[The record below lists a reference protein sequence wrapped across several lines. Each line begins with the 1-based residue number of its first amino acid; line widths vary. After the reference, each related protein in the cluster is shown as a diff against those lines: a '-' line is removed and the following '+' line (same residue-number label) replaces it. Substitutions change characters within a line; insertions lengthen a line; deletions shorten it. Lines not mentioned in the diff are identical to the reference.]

1 MNRTTITAMTLG
13 GVLMACVQHP
23 KTTPTT
29 PAPAPQPSVAQG
41 GMGAG
46 MGAGMG
52 RGEGMGGDRMERM
65 QQMLFNGITLT
76 SAQQARIDSIHARHR
91 GEMQG
96 LDPRNNPDD
105 RAKMRQM
112 MQAHMAELRA
122 VLTPDQ
128 QAVFD
133 RNVADMRERRG
144 GMGGPPPGGAPPV
157 R

>member
-1 MNRTTITAMTLG
+1 
-13 GVLMACVQHP
+13 
-23 KTTPTT
+23 
-29 PAPAPQPSVAQG
+29 
-41 GMGAG
+41 

-52 RGEGMGGDRMERM
+52 RGDAMGGDRMERM

-76 SAQQARIDSIHARHR
+76 STQQAQIDSIHARHR

-96 LDPRNNPDD
+96 LDPRNNPGD

-112 MQAHMAELRA
+112 MQTHMAEIRA
-122 VLTPDQ
+122 VLTPEQ

-133 RNVADMRERRG
+133 KNVADMRSRRG
-144 GMGGPPPGGAPPV
+144 GMGGPPQGGPPS